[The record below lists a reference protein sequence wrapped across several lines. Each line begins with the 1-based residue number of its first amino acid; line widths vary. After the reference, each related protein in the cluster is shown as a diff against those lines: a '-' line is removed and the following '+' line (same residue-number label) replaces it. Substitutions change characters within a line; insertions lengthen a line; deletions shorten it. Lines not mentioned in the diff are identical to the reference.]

1 METKRMSLTGNE
13 AAAWAVRCARV
24 GVNTSFPMGPN
35 QEMLETVQKFI
46 DKGEVSNM
54 KAIIPDNE
62 KSAASL
68 QIGAARIGV
77 RSMHCANSEGIL
89 WAASE
94 LHYAASSRLPMLL
107 VCPSRSL
114 EPPTTVYCD
123 HDDFLVLRDMGW
135 LMFYCEDSQDI
146 FDTILQAYRIMEQ
159 EKVMLPAIVG
169 YDGWETSHASARV
182 DVPDQTSID
191 AFLPAPDFIRPEKDY
206 LAVDWKERCSG
217 RRYQRG
223 VGGPLFMDI
232 RHRQKIAEAEAAAV
246 IEAVGEEYGNT
257 FDSRH
262 TGMIES
268 HECEGADLVL
278 VAMGI
283 VYPTVKFMVNALRLK
298 GIKIGCVKIR
308 AFRPFPSEQIIGA
321 VENAKLVVTLDRNSI
336 TAIFSELGVALY
348 SLLNR
353 NKRPPMLM
361 GKTIGVGGAPI
372 TLDLITTIIEEGF
385 EAIEQGKVEKEME
398 WILEEGMTVKNFLGV
413 DYDPS
418 RHTLAE

>member
-1 METKRMSLTGNE
+1 MEIKRMSLTGNE
-13 AAAWAVRCARV
+13 AAAWAVRCAKV
-24 GVNTSFPMGPN
+24 SVSTSFPMGPN
-35 QEMLETVQKFI
+35 QEVLETVQKFI

-77 RSMHCANSEGIL
+77 RTMHCVNSEGIL
-89 WAASE
+89 WAGSE
-94 LHYAASSRLPMLL
+94 IHYAASSRLPMLMI
-107 VCPSRSL
+107 CPSRAL

-146 FDTILQAYRIMEQ
+146 FDTILQVYRIMER

-182 DVPDQTSID
+182 DVPDQESID
-191 AFLPAPDFIRPEKDY
+191 AFLPEPDFIKPEKDY
-206 LAVDWKERCSG
+206 LAVNWKERCSQ
-217 RRYQRG
+217 RRYQQG

-232 RHRQKIAEAEAAAV
+232 RLTQKKAETGAATV
-246 IEAVGEEYGNT
+246 IEEVGVEYGKT
-257 FDSRH
+257 FNSRH
-262 TGMIES
+262 VGMIES
-268 HECEGADLVL
+268 HECQDAELVL
-278 VAMGI
+278 VTMGI
-283 VYPTVKFMVNALRLK
+283 VYPSAKFMVNALRLK

-308 AFRPFPSEQIIGA
+308 VFRPFPSEQIIKA
-321 VENAKLVVTLDRNSI
+321 VENAKLVITLDRNSI
-336 TAIFSELGVALY
+336 TAIYSELGVALY
-348 SLLNR
+348 SLLNQ

-372 TLDLITTIIEEGF
+372 TLDLITRIIEEGF
-385 EAIEQGKVEKEME
+385 ENIKRGMVEKEME
-398 WILEEGMTVKNFLGV
+398 WIFQEGMTVKNFLGV

-418 RHTLAE
+418 RHALGE